1 IGYVYA
7 LALTKLQ
14 PGPPLFGPS
23 LPSGERGRR
32 GAPGPSFSGGV
43 SSRSGGIVLASGSAL
58 VGQFPASLAGP
69 TPAPQGSGR
78 IGTIQREA
86 LMWSS
91 RRASAIVAVLALMG
105 LLTSLQTAV
114 AQKEKALVGFK
125 RPPRGDRPYTSPTV
139 ATGDPSDLGGLTLT
153 PDDK

>member
-1 IGYVYA
+1 
-7 LALTKLQ
+7 
-14 PGPPLFGPS
+14 
-23 LPSGERGRR
+23 
-32 GAPGPSFSGGV
+32 
-43 SSRSGGIVLASGSAL
+43 
-58 VGQFPASLAGP
+58 
-69 TPAPQGSGR
+69 
-78 IGTIQREA
+78 
-86 LMWSS
+86 MWSS

-153 PDDK
+153 PDDTLKNALQNKIKLAQDNIKVQDWKEAIDALQQQIGRAHV